1 MCNFFVKRACRVY
14 GFCVLVVQ
22 TLKWTV
28 MGKISKIF
36 WINRSVN
43 GLYLAWNS
51 IVIVSINKWASSKSW
66 KINIL
71 NILRYSIIQ
80 DSDYLPLVS
89 SKSSCVCLFDG
100 VLRHFQQY
108 FSYWYIVVVS
118 FIGGGNHRPV
128 PSGWQT
134 LSHNVVHLALI
145 EIRTHNISG
154 DRHWLHR

>member
-1 MCNFFVKRACRVY
+1 MIKIIMCNFFVKRACRVY

-89 SKSSCVCLFDG
+89 SNSSCVCLFDG

-108 FSYWYIVVVS
+108 LVTGISWCSVLLVEETRGPGENHQPPTCPKWLTN
-118 FIGGGNHRPV
+118 FI
-128 PSGWQT
+128 T
-134 LSHNVVHLALI
+134 
-145 EIRTHNISG
+145 
-154 DRHWLHR
+154 